1 MQLYELWQREPFS
14 QEWTIVST
22 FCTRKNAIHMMN
34 KLIAK
39 HGYYPTDFEICEVE
53 I

>member
-22 FCTRKNAIHMMN
+22 FRTRKKAICTMN
-34 KLIAK
+34 GLIAN
-39 HGYYPTDFEICEVE
+39 HGYYPTNFEICEVE